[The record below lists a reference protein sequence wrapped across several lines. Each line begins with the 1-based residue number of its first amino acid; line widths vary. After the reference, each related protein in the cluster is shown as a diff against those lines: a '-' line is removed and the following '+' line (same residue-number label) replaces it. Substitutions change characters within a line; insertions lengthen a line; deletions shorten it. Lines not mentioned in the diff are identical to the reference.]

1 MWCDTI
7 QHSIYCLENFPPK
20 ILNVA
25 VVQSV
30 LNRQQSAASIVQWID
45 K

>member
-1 MWCDTI
+1 
-7 QHSIYCLENFPPK
+7 LENFPPK